1 MAHYSG
7 SGKWVKLQAGVL
19 SMGKDSST
27 YGSVYAYERS
37 YGGGGTFRG
46 IKIDGFNYFGL
57 TGLSELAIGNAKGYT
72 GTIPMF
78 TSFSCP
84 YDLIIWDP
92 DNDLSQVTFT
102 VKTVQFV
109 HGVCVGIW

>member
-19 SMGKDSST
+19 SMGKDST
-27 YGSVYAYERS
+27 AYGSVYAYQRS
-37 YGGGGTFRG
+37 YGSNTFRG

-57 TGLSELAIGNAKGYT
+57 TGLSELAVGNVKGYT
-72 GTIPMF
+72 GTITMF
-78 TSFSCP
+78 TDLQCP

-92 DNDLSQVTFT
+92 DNDMSQITFSYKS
-102 VKTVQFV
+102 VRFV
-109 HGVCVGIW
+109 NGVCVGIT